1 MCFRKPK
8 PCNKSRGAVGRG
20 TSNVSTQAGT
30 SNNGRWLRPQ
40 LQFQRNTFK
49 ALAQGCD
56 SHHTCNAQKA
66 EADEVAALVD
76 AAKATPMGD
85 KKDVSPTNMCKT
97 YHPKLVETAWYE
109 W

>member
-1 MCFRKPK
+1 M
-8 PCNKSRGAVGRG
+8 
-20 TSNVSTQAGT
+20 
-30 SNNGRWLRPQ
+30 
-40 LQFQRNTFK
+40 
-49 ALAQGCD
+49 
-56 SHHTCNAQKA
+56 
-66 EADEVAALVD
+66 AALVD